1 MPTSRLKNTVY
12 RFLLPFSKTDSGTD
26 PVSGV
31 YGHSLTH
38 ADAFRQLIRRHHVLG
53 SSTLIE
59 SGNLSSVI
67 CTSSVYPPHA
77 AQPDS
82 FFRVASITKTA
93 TAVLTMHLADLDILS
108 LDAPVSCYLRSV
120 YTGNGLDGIT
130 IRRLLS
136 HTSGLVD
143 PAGLESSLEKGVPF
157 TELLHDAR
165 QFPPGSSFHY
175 SNLGYGLI
183 GCILEALLERPVSV
197 IFNDYLFNP
206 LHMNATLEGCTLSR
220 DRIVPVTRVLP
231 YHEGNDMILTLLGS
245 KQLSETDP
253 LRHYGHTA
261 GSMYTDTASLQTLY
275 HVLISDE
282 NGYLSGDSLSE
293 MKKEHADY
301 GKLSP
306 TLSYGLGLLIIRDPS
321 LSDNRIL
328 GHQGFAYGCVD
339 GAFWEESTGRL
350 LITLNGGCSE
360 ARTGRL
366 GLSNRDFIRWAFRK
380 ELPSW

>member
-12 RFLLPFSKTDSGTD
+12 RFLLPFSKTNSGTD

-67 CTSSVYPPHA
+67 CTSSICPPHA

-93 TAVLTMHLADLDILS
+93 TSLLTLRLADCDILS
-108 LDAPVSCYLRSV
+108 LDAPVSHYLRSF
-120 YTGNGLDGIT
+120 YSGSSLDGIT
-130 IRRLLS
+130 IRHLLS

-157 TELLHDAR
+157 TDLLHDSR
-165 QFPPGSSFHY
+165 QFPAGSSFHY

-183 GCILEALLERPVSV
+183 GCILEALLDRPVSG
-197 IFNDYLFNP
+197 IFNDFLFSP
-206 LHMNATLEGCTLSR
+206 LHMNATLEGCILPR
-220 DRIVPVTRVLP
+220 DKIVPVVRVLP
-231 YHEGNDMILTLLGS
+231 YRERNEMILTPLGS
-245 KQLSETDP
+245 KQLTEADP

-261 GSMYTDTASLQTLY
+261 GSMYTDIASLQTMF
-275 HVLISDE
+275 HVLIYGE
-282 NGYLSGDSLSE
+282 NGFLSGNILSE
-293 MKKEHADY
+293 MKKEHAVY

-306 TLSYGLGLLIIRDPS
+306 TLSYGLGLLIVKDPS
-321 LSDNRIL
+321 VSNSRIL

-360 ARTGRL
+360 ARSGRL
-366 GLSNRDFIRWAFRK
+366 GLSNRDFMRWAFRK